1 MRRSLLVTSFLCV
14 LLIAAGCAQSTLPTV
29 SVAVSPGGSP
39 TPAPLTSAAP
49 VASRSQAVPSAGA
62 SSTGGSPIGGSARPT
77 RAGGSARPTRAACGD
92 ITDAWTFTKEQLDL
106 LSVLTDDA
114 TWAAAHEPGSGLTLD
129 PEALD
134 RAIDTLATLP
144 GQAETVQL
152 MRSSVPLYRAAVK
165 SSAPFTEASGVGPR
179 LVELAHSAD
188 AIASVE
194 IPNAI
199 EVAGCARPS

>member
-1 MRRSLLVTSFLCV
+1 MRRSLLVTSSLCV

-62 SSTGGSPIGGSARPT
+62 SSAGASS
-77 RAGGSARPTRAACGD
+77 AGGSARPTRAACGD

-179 LVELAHSAD
+179 LMELAHSAD

-199 EVAGCARPS
+199 EVAGCDRPS